1 MLGGGM
7 GGMPMLVGGA
17 NPPGGPLTGAPYP
30 LVVGGRGWAPL
41 GMGGLVGGMV
51 PWALLMGGGGPL
63 TGG

>member
-1 MLGGGM
+1 M
-7 GGMPMLVGGA
+7 GGIPMLVGGA
-17 NPPGGPLTGAPYP
+17 NPLTGGPYP
-30 LVVGGRGWAPL
+30 LVVGGGGGWAPL

>member
-1 MLGGGM
+1 M
-7 GGMPMLVGGA
+7 GGMPILVGGA
-17 NPPGGPLTGAPYP
+17 NPPGGPLKGGPYP
-30 LVVGGRGWAPL
+30 LVVGGGGGWAPL